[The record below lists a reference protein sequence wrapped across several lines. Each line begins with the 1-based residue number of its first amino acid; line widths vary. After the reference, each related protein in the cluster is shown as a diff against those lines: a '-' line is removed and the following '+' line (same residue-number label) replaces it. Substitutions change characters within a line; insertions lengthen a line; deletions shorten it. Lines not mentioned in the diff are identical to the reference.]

1 MGEIGNILPELIN
14 AYNVYNDSNKLLGVS
29 GEVELPELEAL
40 TETVDAAGILG
51 ELEAPATGHFS
62 SMKIKI
68 PFAVLHED
76 VTRLIDTTKPVQ
88 LTLRGSEQYI
98 NQETYETDYY
108 PVKIVVRGKATT
120 TTLGKLVRGKKGEPE
135 IELEVYYLKVDINDS
150 TWIELDKLNFK
161 FNLNGK
167 DMMKKIRSQI

>member
-1 MGEIGNILPELIN
+1 MLFR
-14 AYNVYNDSNKLLGVS
+14 S
-29 GEVELPELEAL
+29 
-40 TETVDAAGILG
+40 
-51 ELEAPATGHFS
+51 
-62 SMKIKI
+62 
-68 PFAVLHED
+68 
-76 VTRLIDTTKPVQ
+76 Q